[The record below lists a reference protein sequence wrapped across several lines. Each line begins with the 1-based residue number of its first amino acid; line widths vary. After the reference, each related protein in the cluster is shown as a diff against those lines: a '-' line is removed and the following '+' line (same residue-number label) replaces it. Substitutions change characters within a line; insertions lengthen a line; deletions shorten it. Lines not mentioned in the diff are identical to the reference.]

1 MNNKSDAKLKALSVL
16 VAIFMWTFVVN
27 STDPTTSKT
36 FRNIPVV
43 IKNQDDLEKSGY
55 TIVGKEESYQ
65 TSVKLKGSR
74 EKLVSLKPANIY
86 ASVDISDLKTGVQ
99 SLDIEVDTPSG
110 ISVDEV
116 DPGQINLN
124 IQEVVE
130 KALPVNLVISDNI
143 KDGKIVEVNEL
154 TPERIT
160 VKGPASLINK
170 VDRAELKVDDPN
182 LLDGN
187 IHSLPVKILDKEG
200 KVISDLSIS
209 HDDVNVS
216 FLVYETKQVNVVMK
230 TDGNIDKDY
239 KEVSREVSPDSIIIK
254 GPESVLKDIE
264 AIYTLPVD
272 INNQRTSKN
281 GEVKLDLPESVK
293 VYNGEDL
300 VNYKINIEKKSKAD
314 DEKND
319 K

>member
-154 TPERIT
+154 TPEKIT

-200 KVISDLSIS
+200 KVISDLNIS

-239 KEVSREVSPDSIIIK
+239 EEVSREVSPDSIIIK

>member
-116 DPGQINLN
+116 DPGQIN
-124 IQEVVE
+124 
-130 KALPVNLVISDNI
+130 
-143 KDGKIVEVNEL
+143 
-154 TPERIT
+154 
-160 VKGPASLINK
+160 
-170 VDRAELKVDDPN
+170 
-182 LLDGN
+182 
-187 IHSLPVKILDKEG
+187 
-200 KVISDLSIS
+200 
-209 HDDVNVS
+209 
-216 FLVYETKQVNVVMK
+216 
-230 TDGNIDKDY
+230 
-239 KEVSREVSPDSIIIK
+239 
-254 GPESVLKDIE
+254 
-264 AIYTLPVD
+264 
-272 INNQRTSKN
+272 
-281 GEVKLDLPESVK
+281 
-293 VYNGEDL
+293 
-300 VNYKINIEKKSKAD
+300 
-314 DEKND
+314 
-319 K
+319 